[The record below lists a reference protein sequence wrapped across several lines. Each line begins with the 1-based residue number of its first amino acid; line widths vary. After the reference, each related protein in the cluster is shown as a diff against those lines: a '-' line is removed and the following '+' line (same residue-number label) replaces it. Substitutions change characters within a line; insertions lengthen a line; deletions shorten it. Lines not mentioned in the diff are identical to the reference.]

1 MPNYSIAMLT
11 AKDIKKALIDKEISM
26 REIARRIGVSYSSI
40 SLVINRRGL
49 KSERVRK
56 GIAECLA
63 MPYDLLWGVNP
74 ASNCTDNSLADCGR
88 RVND

>member
-1 MPNYSIAMLT
+1 MSMLS

-26 REIARRIGVSYSSI
+26 REIARRIEMSPASVSMT
-40 SLVINRRGL
+40 INRRGL